1 MELKTKYQYTYFV
14 HPFVVKENKYQKYLL
29 KLIKDKNCN
38 LKIFRKEKEL
48 RLYQYFLPKIREF
61 LFSSFRFS
69 KSKIKQLEELPVET
83 RAAILAK
90 TPCTIF
96 EYSLEKDIQG
106 KTEKERGIFF
116 NIRRIEIVCFN
127 TGICFLC
134 MKTAVESSDNFADLL
149 NFNYKFRDVNQGFSD
164 LTKYDNIRLQTDTF
178 ADVNGFAEFIE
189 NLTGDDIQTTKYNVD
204 SQRLLTYSYACI
216 DQVAWNEEK
225 CFENINYNFT
235 KFANFLPADNSYKYN
250 HRKAICL
257 SKMKFA
263 KLGISK
269 QGMVLFASSADISN
283 YTILPEEFEEEY
295 FYTYIFNLYK
305 RIYLKKLAV
314 DFKNKNNLNNT
325 RKQFINFTKTIWI
338 EEITEDEVGTIIN
351 NKLNNVYELD
361 NLYSEVKNRYDV
373 LYKELNIERN
383 NKYNMLMI
391 IMVAALLVV
400 NLINFFILNKN

>member
-305 RIYLKKLAV
+305 RIYLKKLSV

-361 NLYSEVKNRYDV
+361 SLYSEVKNRYDV

>member
-235 KFANFLPADNSYKYN
+235 KFANFLPADNSSKYN
-250 HRKAICL
+250 NRKAICL

-283 YTILPEEFEEEY
+283 YTILPEEFEGEY

-305 RIYLKKLAV
+305 RIYLKKLSV
-314 DFKNKNNLNNT
+314 DFKNKNNLNHT

-361 NLYSEVKNRYDV
+361 SLYSEVKNRYDV

>member
-305 RIYLKKLAV
+305 RIYLKKLSV

-361 NLYSEVKNRYDV
+361 SLYSEVKNRYDI

>member
-1 MELKTKYQYTYFV
+1 M
-14 HPFVVKENKYQKYLL
+14 
-29 KLIKDKNCN
+29 
-38 LKIFRKEKEL
+38 
-48 RLYQYFLPKIREF
+48 
-61 LFSSFRFS
+61 
-69 KSKIKQLEELPVET
+69 PVET

-305 RIYLKKLAV
+305 RIYLKKLSV

-361 NLYSEVKNRYDV
+361 SLYSEVKNRYDV

-391 IMVAALLVV
+391 IMVAVLLVV